1 MFWAVLL
8 LIICFSAVASVL
20 FWVLAMMI
28 GEWALVVAGVLLL
41 AGIITALVSA
51 YQRITAQLD
60 SVEKKLDKLLEQKE
74 EE

>member
-1 MFWAVLL
+1 MFWTVLL

>member
-51 YQRITAQLD
+51 YQRIALQLD
-60 SVEKKLDKLLEQKE
+60 SVGKKLDKLLEQKE